1 MTNAA
6 LETAT
11 QASATSRKWAI
22 HGGRLALAIAIILAW
37 EYGARTLGR
46 LFFAA
51 PLDVMER
58 IVTLARTGQMFTDI
72 AATMRVSAAGFA
84 IAAVCG
90 VLLPFLLRRS
100 LRATE
105 AVEPY
110 IMASMGIP
118 KYALAPWLILW
129 FGIGDLP
136 KLVVVTLVVFYIL
149 YITTFAGIRGVDQRL
164 ISMARVIGSSRRCMP
179 AGIISTSLLP
189 SFITGLTIAFP
200 RAVSATIVGE
210 FLVSTEGVGRSI
222 EHARQIS
229 DTTGVFA
236 GVVIAIALV
245 LAINGIV
252 NLIERPALQWRPV
265 EREMQVSKGER
276 HESSQLCG
284 ERRQPVRGGERRW
297 RDRDAQA
304 GRVQEPAR
312 GARAN
317 PADQGRRAR
326 RRARP

>member
-1 MTNAA
+1 MAEIAIETETHLNAV
-6 LETAT
+6 
-11 QASATSRKWAI
+11 SRKAVI
-22 HGGRLALAIAIILAW
+22 YGGRLLLAAVIILAW
-37 EYGARTLGR
+37 EYEARTLGP
-46 LFFAA
+46 LFFAR
-51 PLDVMER
+51 PLDVLER
-58 IVTLARTGQMFTDI
+58 IVTLAMSGKMFTDI

-84 IAAVCG
+84 IAACCG

-105 AVEPY
+105 AIEPY

-136 KLVVVTLVVFYIL
+136 KLIVVTLVVFYIL

-164 ISMARVIGSSRRCMP
+164 INMARVIGASERVIARE
-179 AGIISTSLLP
+179 IIWTSLLP
-189 SFITGLTIAFP
+189 FFFTGLKIALP

-222 EHARQIS
+222 ESARQIS

-245 LAINGIV
+245 LMINGMV
-252 NLIERPALQWRPV
+252 NLIERWALRWRPV
-265 EREMQVSKGER
+265 ERDMQI
-276 HESSQLCG
+276 
-284 ERRQPVRGGERRW
+284 
-297 RDRDAQA
+297 
-304 GRVQEPAR
+304 
-312 GARAN
+312 
-317 PADQGRRAR
+317 
-326 RRARP
+326 

>member
-1 MTNAA
+1 MASDAPIAA
-6 LETAT
+6 RRRTVFA
-11 QASATSRKWAI
+11 
-22 HGGRLALAIAIILAW
+22 GRCLLALLLLLGW
-37 EYGARTLGR
+37 ELGARTLGSV
-46 LFFAA
+46 FFAP
-51 PLDVMER
+51 PLDVLKR
-58 IVTLARTGQMFTDI
+58 IGTLAVNGQMLTDI

-84 IAAVCG
+84 IAALCG

-105 AVEPY
+105 AIEPY

-136 KLVVVTLVVFYIL
+136 KLIVVTLVVFYIL

-164 ISMARVIGSSRRCMP
+164 INMARVIGASERVIARE
-179 AGIISTSLLP
+179 IIWTSLLP
-189 SFITGLTIAFP
+189 FFFTGLKIAFP

-252 NLIERPALQWRPV
+252 NLVERWTLRWRPV
-265 EREMQVSKGER
+265 ERDMQI
-276 HESSQLCG
+276 
-284 ERRQPVRGGERRW
+284 
-297 RDRDAQA
+297 
-304 GRVQEPAR
+304 
-312 GARAN
+312 
-317 PADQGRRAR
+317 
-326 RRARP
+326 